1 MVKSVL
7 NICLF
12 GCLLTHTLAAPAV
25 AQSDLPYVAGHKTAC
40 LSYDEVA
47 WDPLYGAELQ
57 RAVDNGY
64 FADPETAAAVSELAY
79 SLMTPKSVDPAN
91 GSTRL
96 LLSQIWYPVSPA
108 AATSA
113 EPSTWL
119 DIYSN
124 DAEGQQ
130 LAYDMSI
137 VSNFVRLF
145 VMEERGDYPNV
156 DEGYFNNLKTDPE
169 TVEYFVDG
177 PLGSVEGAPVATGQ
191 TPFPLVILEA
201 IGNNQRHLA
210 EELASRG
217 YVVIAT
223 AHPGDRDT
231 DGLLDIGDPY
241 YDGTP
246 INGIPYGLNCSEE
259 EINAAKPVNGILDF
273 DVDVPDIW
281 RLDGGVYM
289 GLARGNIQESLRYRA
304 IDVGMLIARASEFFD
319 QENIVDNTRTGIL
332 GISRGGATAQLI
344 VSDDSVLNDP
354 ALIPSTARAGMDEV
368 DAVVTLAGNNRFK
381 GNSSNASLI
390 LKPTLAMQGRDDWV
404 LNRISDLSYGVGTL
418 REPNP
423 VFADNYQNRYAPGV
437 PAMRVLIDRFG
448 FSDFESGYPLF
459 RCVEHGGSEEVPENC
474 VSYRPVDERRDLKRR
489 KTAGLEF
496 GGTYV
501 ARPLEERLDISMSY
515 INAWFDL
522 YVRGE
527 VCSEHREYSIDG
539 KVIGKDLNNLKRL
552 RKNHFRPA
560 SIQRRHRNLRQG
572 NTIGTT
578 PGGRC

>member
-12 GCLLTHTLAAPAV
+12 GCLLTHAFAAPAA
-25 AQSDLPYVAGHKTAC
+25 AQPDLPYVAGHKTAC

-47 WDPLYGAELQ
+47 WDPLYGAALQ
-57 RAVDNGY
+57 RAVDNDY

-91 GSTRL
+91 GSARL

-119 DIYSN
+119 DVYTN
-124 DAEGQQ
+124 DAEGQP

-137 VSNFVRLF
+137 VSNVSRLF
-145 VMEERGDYPNV
+145 VSEERGDYPNAE
-156 DEGYFNNLKTDPE
+156 EGYIYEVYDDG
-169 TVEYFVDG
+169 EYINDG
-177 PLGSVEGAPVATGQ
+177 PLGSVEGAPVANGQ
-191 TPFPLVILEA
+191 TPFPLVILES
-201 IGNNQRHLA
+201 IGNEQRHLA

-223 AHPGDRDT
+223 AHPGDRDS
-231 DGLLDIGDPY
+231 DGLLDVGDPL
-241 YDGTP
+241 DGTP
-246 INGIPYGLNCSEE
+246 INGIPYGLNCSEA

-273 DVDVPDIW
+273 DVDIPDVW
-281 RLDGGVYM
+281 RVDGGVYM
-289 GLARGNIQESLRYRA
+289 GVARGDIQESLRYRA

-319 QENIVDNTRTGIL
+319 EEDIVDNTRTGLL
-332 GISRGGATAQLI
+332 GFSRGGATAQLI
-344 VSDDSVLNDP
+344 VSDDSVLNNP
-354 ALIPSTARAGMDEV
+354 ALIPATARAGMDEV
-368 DAVVTLAGNNRFK
+368 DAVVTLAGNNRFA
-381 GNSSNASLI
+381 GRSSNASLI
-390 LKPTLAMQGRDDWV
+390 LKPTLAMQGRDDLN
-404 LNRISDLSYGVGTL
+404 LNRINDISYGGGTL

-423 VFADNYQNRYAPGV
+423 VFADNYRKRYAPGV
-437 PAMRVLIDRFG
+437 PAMRVLVDRFG
-448 FSDFESGYPLF
+448 FSDFQSGSPLL
-459 RCVEHGGSEEVPENC
+459 RCLEHGGSQTVPEHC
-474 VSYRPVDERRDLKRR
+474 VSARPVDERHGLKRA
-489 KTAGLEF
+489 KIGGLEI

-572 NTIGTT
+572 NAIGTT

>member
-91 GSTRL
+91 GSARL

-124 DAEGQQ
+124 DAEGQP
-130 LAYDMSI
+130 LAYDMSLLSGI
-137 VSNFVRLF
+137 VRLL
-145 VMEERGDYPNV
+145 VAGERGDYPNAE
-156 DEGYFNNLKTDPE
+156 EGYGDALYDDPE
-169 TVEYFVDG
+169 TREYIVNG
-177 PLGSVEGAPVATGQ
+177 PLGSLEGAPVAIGQ
-191 TPFPLVILEA
+191 TPFPLVILES
-201 IGNNQRHLA
+201 IGNEQRHLA

-223 AHPGDRDT
+223 AHPGDRDS
-231 DGLLDIGDPY
+231 DGLLDVGSPL
-241 YDGTP
+241 DGTP
-246 INGIPYGLNCSEE
+246 INGIPYGLNCSEA

-273 DVDVPDIW
+273 DVDIPDVW

-289 GLARGNIQESLRYRA
+289 GLARGDIQESLRYRA

-319 QENIVDNTRTGIL
+319 QEDIVDNTRTGLL
-332 GISRGGATAQLI
+332 GFSRGGATAQLI
-344 VSDDSVLNDP
+344 VSDDAVLNDP
-354 ALIPSTARAGMDEV
+354 ALIPATARAGMDEV

-390 LKPTLAMQGRDDWV
+390 LKPTLAMQGRDDLN
-404 LNRISDLSYGVGTL
+404 LNRINDISYGGGTL

-423 VFADNYQNRYAPGV
+423 VFKDNYRNRYAPGV

-448 FSDFESGYPLF
+448 FTDFQAGSPVF
-459 RCVEHGGSEEVPENC
+459 SCVEHGGSETVPENC
-474 VSYRPVDERRDLKRR
+474 VSYRPVDERNGLKRA
-489 KTAGLEF
+489 KTGGLEI

-522 YVRGE
+522 YVRDE
-527 VCSEHREYSIDG
+527 ICSEHREYLIDG
-539 KVIGKDLNNLKRL
+539 KVIGKELNNLKRL

-572 NTIGTT
+572 NAIGTT